1 MNVRNKLI
9 SLSFILIFGFSMLS
23 GMALS
28 VSYATVDETNAQA
41 EDRIRDLRE
50 YLIKNGLKPEGRPLI
65 ANGHDDS
72 GKVAL
77 YRELSAF
84 SIENSIGIAALSKD
98 FQATG
103 NVESDNW
110 AQADMWRV
118 LNNMAAFQESA
129 FGVLRHENSDKDEF
143 YTIDYF
149 MFLEFIG
156 ESKVLTGSSE
166 MYLKLNEL
174 FIRRSRFYSNS
185 TQYGVDGLGSWL
197 TAIKSGAQFIPPGP
211 NTQDYQ
217 YSLTNHSLW
226 AAAGFSSFSLAV
238 RGTKDDAVDQYSKLA
253 LQEAEESIGF
263 ADAYTFNRLFGL
275 YHEDKVRTNTSL
287 YSFSANTQIVA
298 ILACARLSQAT
309 GKEIYIKKADAII
322 NALMSNFWDT
332 GRGGLYSSMNPL
344 TGQISGVK
352 LGYDN
357 ALFAYA
363 LLQLA
368 KVRDLEE
375 FTPEYFIRGKG
386 QNEYFNLA
394 KDVMNYLYNY
404 HWGISS
410 SFRGYY
416 EWVDRDGQYAGPNDL
431 ANTTRLTTT
440 NMLAL
445 YNLANIIWASRPFMV
460 VYQMY
465 FIVGGG
471 ILAVIIMVIV
481 IVVRRSRQGTS
492 LSKITK
498 GLLASSDKED

>member
-1 MNVRNKLI
+1 
-9 SLSFILIFGFSMLS
+9 MLA

-28 VSYATVDETNAQA
+28 VSTKTVEQTNA
-41 EDRIRDLRE
+41 ESEERIRNLRE

-77 YRELSAF
+77 YGQLEAF
-84 SIENSIGIAALSKD
+84 AIENSIGIAALSKD

-110 AQADMWRV
+110 AQHDMWKV
-118 LNNMAAFQESA
+118 LSNMAAFQESA
-129 FGVLRHENSDKDEF
+129 FGVLRYENAPNDEF
-143 YTIDYF
+143 YSIDYF
-149 MFLEFIG
+149 MFMEFIG

-174 FIRRSRFYSNS
+174 FIRRNRFYSNS

-197 TAIKSGAQFIPPGP
+197 TAIKSGQQFIPPGP
-211 NTQDYQ
+211 FSQDYQ
-217 YSLTNHSLW
+217 YSLTNTSLW
-226 AAAGFSSFSLAV
+226 AAAGLSSFSL
-238 RGTKDDAVDQYSKLA
+238 RGTQDDAVDKYSQTSLV
-253 LQEAEESIGF
+253 EAEESIGF
-263 ADAYTFNRLFGL
+263 ADAYTFNRLYGL
-275 YHEDKVRTNTSL
+275 YHEDKVRKNISIHA
-287 YSFSANTQIVA
+287 FSANTQVVA

-309 GKEIYIKKADAII
+309 GKEIYMKKADAII

-332 GRGGLYSSMNPL
+332 GRGGLYSHLNPL

-352 LGYDN
+352 RGYDN

-404 HWGISS
+404 HWGDGNT
-410 SFRGYY
+410 FKGYY
-416 EWVDRDGQYAGPNDL
+416 EWVDRDGNYAGPIDL

-471 ILAVIIMVIV
+471 ILAVIIMVVVIV
-481 IVVRRSRQGTS
+481 IRRSRQGTS

-498 GLLASSDKED
+498 GLLASSDKEE